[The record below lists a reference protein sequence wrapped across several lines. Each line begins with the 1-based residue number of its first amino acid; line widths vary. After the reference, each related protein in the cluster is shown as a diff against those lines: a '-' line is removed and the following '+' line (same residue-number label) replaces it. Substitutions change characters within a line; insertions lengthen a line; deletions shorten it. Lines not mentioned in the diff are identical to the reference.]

1 MKSTFHPRSPRQ
13 SGDMTR
19 LKDEVRTEAQKLI
32 VRHERYMRDLH
43 DEFVRRNRRS
53 DRNDKKTILKPDYW
67 RKAPGFNPYLV
78 RARASRIA
86 HSIKTSLRG
95 NTYSPRCAVSYS
107 VAKLD
112 GTSRSVSVFQVPDAA
127 VSRVFYRNLLQKNLS
142 KLSAYSF
149 AYRND
154 LTVHDAIQ
162 HIASDIKGKGR
173 VFVAEYDFSK
183 YFDSILH
190 GHIWRILE
198 ERNFLMNGIEK
209 EVIKQFLQV
218 PTLPIDDYQESS
230 DEKRERGVPQGTS
243 MSLFL
248 ANVAAWPLDRALER
262 LGVGFAR
269 YADDTLIWSHDYGR
283 ICAAAESLDDVAT
296 SIGAKLN
303 LSKSEG
309 ISLFGPLT
317 APKELAS
324 TKSRIDFVGYS
335 FSSSGTGIRPSTME
349 RIRNRISYLVYK
361 NLLEE
366 PKRGNFVLARFA
378 PPVDRDYVVLI
389 YQLRRYLYG
398 DLSERKLWRYLGKTT
413 PRIHYKGVMAFYPLV
428 DEPGLLQGLD
438 GWLLHTVWTSL
449 RVRGRL
455 IESAGYKC
463 SVAPHGLSR
472 EELLDLRASSSGGSV
487 LDLRLPSFV
496 RMGKLLRR
504 AAEVHG
510 ANAIAHRRSNRYY
523 RGPKSS
529 KSITISGPTIPL

>member
-1 MKSTFHPRSPRQ
+1 
-13 SGDMTR
+13 MTR
-19 LKDEVRTEAQKLI
+19 LEQEVRSEAQKLI
-32 VRHERYMRDLH
+32 TRHERYMRDLH

-53 DRNDKKTILKPDYW
+53 DRNDKKAILKPEYW
-67 RKAPGFNPYLV
+67 KLATGFNPYLV
-78 RARASRIA
+78 RANASRIG
-86 HSIKTSLRG
+86 HSIKISLRG
-95 NTYSPRCAVSYS
+95 GSYAPRCAVTYP
-107 VAKLD
+107 VAKMD
-112 GTSRSVSVFQVPDAA
+112 GSDRFVSVFQVADAA
-127 VSRVFYRNLLQKNLS
+127 VSRVFYRTLLTKNLS

-162 HIASDIKGKGR
+162 HIASDIEGKGR

-183 YFDSILH
+183 YFDSIYH
-190 GHIWRILE
+190 DHIWKILRD
-198 ERNFLMNGIEK
+198 RNFLMNSVEK
-209 EVIKQFLQV
+209 EVIARFLEV
-218 PTLPIDDYQESS
+218 PTLQVGDYVESS
-230 DEKRERGVPQGTS
+230 EVRRERGVPQGTS

-283 ICAAAESLDDVAT
+283 ICAAAEALDEVAA
-296 SIGAKLN
+296 SIGANLN

-309 ISLFGPLT
+309 ISLFGPVS
-317 APKELAS
+317 APKELAAK
-324 TKSRIDFVGYS
+324 KSRIDFVGYS
-335 FSSSGTGIRPSTME
+335 FSSAGTGIRPSTLE

-366 PKRGNFVLARFA
+366 PKRGNFVASRFA
-378 PPVDRDYVVLI
+378 PPIDRDYVVLI

-428 DEPGLLQGLD
+428 DEPGLLASLD
-438 GWLLHTVWTSL
+438 GWLLHTVWTSIQ
-449 RVRGRL
+449 VRSRL
-455 IESAGYKC
+455 IKAAGRSYP
-463 SVAPHGLSR
+463 VPPGGLSKQ
-472 EELLDLRASSSGGSV
+472 ELLNLRARSSGGSA

-496 RMGKLLRR
+496 RMGKLLTR

-510 ANAIAHRRSNRYY
+510 ANAIAHRKSNRYY
-523 RGPKSS
+523 RGPKGSR
-529 KSITISGPTIPL
+529 SITIAGPTVPE